1 VSEGFGEIVEE
12 ERKMTSSSEWIKANL
27 RRAERELQQLNERLQ
42 ARPDLGLGKGNAG
55 GYSWEMALAR
65 RKTVA
70 SRIEALREA
79 LIRVREGTY
88 GRCKRCGVQ
97 IDAERLEIL
106 PTATLCVACA
116 QSSRARTTSTRA
128 MGTHAAFQKR

>member
-1 VSEGFGEIVEE
+1 MQLSIGNKV
-12 ERKMTSSSEWIKANL
+12 
-27 RRAERELQQLNERLQ
+27 EREAPPVRERLEACLRQAEEKLQQLDERVHDK
-42 ARPDLGLGKGNAG
+42 PDLGPGKGSAV

-65 RKTVA
+65 RRTVMA
-70 SRIEALREA
+70 RIEALREA
-79 LIRVREGTY
+79 LARVREGTY

-116 QSSRARTTSTRA
+116 QSARARTTSTRA
-128 MGTHAAFQKR
+128 MGTRATFQKR